1 MPERSRCWRR
11 HGANRTGFFQELHSL
26 INITFE
32 GQPLHDICADLKQ
45 AEQFYGSVSAG
56 ALVMFLSDARS
67 LESVEELI
75 NLFGDDIAIGAHDSL
90 SVAIGADY
98 RADLV
103 VVGTHHSRDAAGRI
117 AWASVT
123 RLKLLAI
130 SRVP

>member
-1 MPERSRCWRR
+1 M
-11 HGANRTGFFQELHSL
+11 

-32 GQPLHDICADLKQ
+32 GQPLHDICADLEQ
-45 AEQFYGSVSAG
+45 AEQAYGSVSAG

-67 LESVEELI
+67 LETVEELLD
-75 NLFGDDIAIGAHDSL
+75 LFGDDIKIGADDSL

-98 RADLV
+98 RANLV
-103 VVGTHHSRDAAGRI
+103 VVGTRHSLDAAGRI

>member
-1 MPERSRCWRR
+1 M
-11 HGANRTGFFQELHSL
+11 

-32 GQPLHDICADLKQ
+32 GQPLHDICADLGL
-45 AEQFYGSVSAG
+45 AEEAYGSVAAA
-56 ALVMFLSDARS
+56 ALVTFLSDARS
-67 LESVEELI
+67 LETMDELLD
-75 NLFGDDIAIGAHDSL
+75 LFGDDIKIAVDDSL

-103 VVGTHHSRDAAGRI
+103 VVGTRHSRDAMGRI

-123 RLKLLAI
+123 RLKIMAI